1 MGCSSS
7 FAKLRSI
14 LAGLGERDLP
24 DFPDFPD
31 PEDVDDR
38 NPLFLGGEGR
48 GDGLTSFVG
57 GATTALSSK
66 TCNRTCS
73 RMISESYGK

>member
-14 LAGLGERDLP
+14 LAGLGERDL
-24 DFPDFPD
+24 DLPDFPD
-31 PEDVDDR
+31 PEEVDER
-38 NPLFLGGEGR
+38 NPFFLGGEGR
-48 GDGLTSFVG
+48 GDGLTSVGG
-57 GATTALSSK
+57 GATMAFSLK

>member
-24 DFPDFPD
+24 DFPDPD
-31 PEDVDDR
+31 EVDER
-38 NPLFLGGEGR
+38 NPFFLRGEGR
-48 GDGLTSFVG
+48 GDGLTSVGG
-57 GATTALSSK
+57 GATMAFSSK